1 MSIYLPKVWLANY
14 AVLERQEN
22 VSGTGNMSLSLKWM
36 KCVQR
41 IFSSVVVTYSRAWVK
56 RIPGAFRIVFIN
68 PLHIQRNRLILL
80 ISPHAVL
87 SSRPWRLVLCAVET
101 QEFLTCWREN
111 INSSMQTLLLCD
123 RNTKKGNATLI
134 STTIC
139 ATQDCK

>member
-22 VSGTGNMSLSLKWM
+22 ISRTGNMSLSLKWNV
-36 KCVQR
+36 CR
-41 IFSSVVVTYSRAWVK
+41 GFFLSVVVTYSRARVK
-56 RIPGAFRIVFIN
+56 RVPGAFRIVFIN

-87 SSRPWRLVLCAVET
+87 SSRPWKLLLCAVET

-139 ATQDCK
+139 LTQDCK